1 MCSPDWIIKTN
12 NNVLPLV
19 FISGSKIYPPKK
31 CRWRSLVSD
40 LVSNGIC
47 EEGDLLSFLPKKSF
61 FQVCAK
67 NASFELIYAL
77 NVTNPICLSNG
88 ACLLEWK
95 LWFISLAQSFTARNG
110 STARLKD
117 EKPFAKFLWFCIMIK
132 WCQWNNRIQDPD
144 QLLLNSPDLGGP
156 K

>member
-19 FISGSKIYPPKK
+19 FISGSKIYPPKNAGDE
-31 CRWRSLVSD
+31 VSSQI
-40 LVSNGIC
+40 LYLMVFVKRVIFYRCYQKNLFSK
-47 EEGDLLSFLPKKSF
+47 FV
-61 FQVCAK
+61 QK

-117 EKPFAKFLWFCIMIK
+117 EIAFAKFLWFRIMIK